1 MGQNQSMMIK
11 EINGKTINTRIP
23 LRTGNIPELIEE
35 QVPLC
40 NYSLFKENDKENGK
54 ENRTIKFLY
63 KKEIIEKNIKNIKDY
78 SGLFSFVLYYRHSLN
93 KFFNSKYYIGLLIYA
108 EIIHKNEFFKN
119 YAMVIYT
126 DESTFKIL
134 KPAFSIYEKIIIAI
148 VNWPKFAINDQIEDT
163 ILRCLRFHSLEAFPN
178 SDIFIRDADTIFP
191 TEIFS
196 INHAYQMGVKG
207 KGKVKDELGELGNK
221 EINDYRIYMIDK
233 IGEWEKTFIKKFNEC
248 QSKIIIG
255 VNLEYIQDWH
265 TEIPFETN
273 DNNIAG
279 FYLTSSLLR
288 YRSPTGVFAGFI
300 NFKTDRPTDL
310 WLYSFD
316 YINSHYQ
323 IKNGKISN
331 LKFKISIGKDERI
344 ILFTIIA
351 KYWYLCYFFTI
362 YYTDNIEYYTNNN
375 IEKKQKNNFKCNNII
390 NYHELLN
397 LGTVKYKYKNNNE
410 YSEKHIKV
418 WTKILDP
425 DFILPSYNKKI
436 TSELLNS
443 CYSIRLKIK
452 ETDIGKTFNEF
463 YQEIFKDFSK
473 KYLEWLDKIRKASKE
488 EILEKLKNNYK
499 TINSK
504 SIRNKLLRISIEDI
518 KFVYNSQL
526 PPIQFSENPNSN
538 ITPVKDL

>member
-1 MGQNQSMMIK
+1 MGQVPSMSIK
-11 EINGKTINTRIP
+11 KIPNKVMNTRKP
-23 LRTGNIPELIEE
+23 LITENIPQLIEKI
-35 QVPLC
+35 VHLC
-40 NYSLFKENDKENGK
+40 NYPNFIKDG
-54 ENRTIKFLY
+54 TITFLS
-63 KKEIIEKNIKNIKDY
+63 KIPIIDY
-78 SGLFSFVLYYRHSLN
+78 SGLFSFVLYYRDDLN
-93 KFFNSKYYIGLLIYA
+93 NFFNSKYYIGLLIYA
-108 EIIHKNEFFKN
+108 EIIHRNIFFDN

-126 DESTFKIL
+126 DENTFKIL

-148 VNWPKFAINDQIEDT
+148 VNWPKFAIDDKIENT

-207 KGKVKDELGELGNK
+207 KLDGN

-233 IGEWEKTFIKKFNEC
+233 IGKWEETFIKKFKEDE
-248 QSKIIIG
+248 SYKIIIG
-255 VNLEYIQDWH
+255 VNLTYIKNWH

-273 DNNIAG
+273 DYNIAG

-288 YRSPTGVFAGFI
+288 YRSPAGVFAGFI
-300 NFKTDRPTDL
+300 NFKKDRPTDL
-310 WLYSFD
+310 WVYSFD

-323 IKNGKISN
+323 IKNGQISN
-331 LKFKISIGKDERI
+331 LEFERSIGKDERI

-351 KYWYLCYFFTI
+351 KYWSLCYFFTI
-362 YYTDNIEYYTNNN
+362 YYTDDIEYYTNNN
-375 IEKKQKNNFKCNNII
+375 IITKREHNSVSKCNNIM

-397 LGTVKYKYKNNNE
+397 LGKVEYKHKNNNE
-410 YSEKHIKV
+410 YSKKHIKV

-425 DFILPSYNKKI
+425 DFILLSYNKKI

-443 CYSIRLKIK
+443 DRYSICLKIK
-452 ETDIGKTFNEF
+452 NTDLEKTFNQF

-473 KYLEWLDKIRKASKE
+473 KYLEWLYIIRNTSKE
-488 EILEKLKNNYK
+488 QILEELKKNYSS
-499 TINSK
+499 IN
-504 SIRNKLLRISIEDI
+504 NKLIKNKLIKISIDDI

-526 PPIQFSENPNSN
+526 PPIQFSENPISI
-538 ITPVKDL
+538 ITLQNLPKNL